1 MRTILKRI
9 HKWYRERS
17 DILPEKKM
25 VERKWLGHF
34 QAEKLSINLGPIK
47 C

>member
-1 MRTILKRI
+1 MRTILKTI
-9 HKWYRERS
+9 HKCYTDLS